1 MVTFR
6 MGLIVEIALGIVL
19 GVILLAVLEGF
30 IVVFANFK
38 DAVGERSPRELS
50 PRAIGFIC
58 IAVGI
63 VLLLARFYRVF

>member
-50 PRAIGFIC
+50 PA
-58 IAVGI
+58 
-63 VLLLARFYRVF
+63 L